1 MIKEKSFSGYHSK
14 SNEHLSL
21 SERVI
26 LFSRFLKNKGFKVF
40 PSSVVDALRS
50 VEGTGICNRE
60 EFFYS
65 LRANFVTNDME
76 WKIFGELFEE
86 FWQDFDI
93 QEDECKGDDETHE
106 QSDGEE
112 SDSSSVIQV
121 ESELQ
126 VGSMSEDPVGDDSGR
141 PATYSPVSRLE
152 RKNFSEISTKDILTT
167 QLILRKII
175 SPFKTVVRRRYRRSK
190 RAGDIDFRRVI
201 RHSLKAEGVP
211 LELFYR
217 RKKKRLKRLVVLA
230 DVSGSMDRYARF
242 VMPFIMGLADIGS
255 RVEIFV
261 FSTSLTPVT
270 PILRRYDINRALETI
285 SRRVLDWSG
294 GTRIGYSLHQFNRG
308 YGDRFLNKQTV
319 IVILSDGWDLG
330 GRNILK
336 REMENLSRKAHAV
349 VWLNP
354 LAGDSDYRPICMG
367 MQTALPYVDYFF
379 PANNMESLKRVGKTL
394 SSLVIH

>member
-1 MIKEKSFSGYHSK
+1 MIKEKSFSGYHSR

-26 LFSRFLKNKGFKVF
+26 LFSRFLKDKGFKVF

-50 VEGTGICNRE
+50 LEGAGISSRE
-60 EFFYS
+60 DFFSS

-76 WKIFGELFEE
+76 WKLFGELFEE

-93 QEDECKGDDETHE
+93 RENECKGDDEIYE
-106 QSDGEE
+106 PIDGGE
-112 SDSSSVIQV
+112 SDSSGVIRV
-121 ESELQ
+121 ESEVQ
-126 VGSMSEDPVGDDSGR
+126 AGSTLRDPAGDDSGR

-152 RKNFSEISTKDILTT
+152 RKNFSEISRKDILTA
-167 QLILRKII
+167 QLILRNII
-175 SPFKTVVRRRYRRSK
+175 SPFKTVARRRYKRSK
-190 RAGDIDFRRVI
+190 RVGDIDFRRVI
-201 RHSLKAEGVP
+201 RHSLKAGGVP

-217 RKKKRLKRLVVLA
+217 KKKKRLKRLVVLA

-242 VMPFIMGLADIGS
+242 VMPFIMGLADMGS
-255 RVEIFV
+255 PVEVFV
-261 FSTSLTPVT
+261 FSTSLTPIT

-285 SRRVLDWSG
+285 SHRVLDWSG
-294 GTRIGYSLHQFNRG
+294 GTRIGYSLYQFNRG

-336 REMENLSRKAHAV
+336 REMENLSRKVHAV

-379 PANNMESLKRVGKTL
+379 PANTMESLKRVGKTL
-394 SSLVIH
+394 SNLVIH